1 MSGKVLL
8 QDLIVGVS
16 KRANISEQE
25 AESFVQTVFAIV
37 SDMLADEKII
47 KIRNLGTF
55 KLVEVDNRETK
66 DPATGAITRVK
77 GYKKLVFTPDNALK
91 DLINKP
97 FAQFE
102 TIVLN
107 DATDTADMEK
117 GTENAETDD
126 EYSQEEED
134 SVSMI
139 ADTGATEA
147 AELSENDNLDSTEVA
162 MTDEGHSENAPAD
175 SESESVPTKQDV
187 LDFSSEQAAVDTLEV
202 EHNSGKQQNNSESS
216 QDAEP
221 VNQQEESVSDMQN
234 RAIEGTSPIQYQHAD
249 YQKVNEQKVE
259 ELNVTTQTVEHQTIE
274 HQSIV
279 HHEPT
284 RNEAH
289 EKGLR
294 LTLSGIISL
303 FVFMLLMMTGSY
315 LLGYYQILCVRNHTV
330 KTTATETVVR
340 SGKEKLQTTPAK
352 TKVVT
357 AVQGKKDLQNEKQQ
371 VSSKEQQSVDSVKS
385 QIQKEDSMELLRK
398 KANSYPQV
406 ANGDYLIVGVK
417 GVHRLKSGEGLLRLA
432 RKNYGSQKFITY
444 IIKLNDFDNPDLI
457 PVGAEIKLPQLV
469 KK

>member
-1 MSGKVLL
+1 
-8 QDLIVGVS
+8 
-16 KRANISEQE
+16 
-25 AESFVQTVFAIV
+25 
-37 SDMLADEKII
+37 
-47 KIRNLGTF
+47 
-55 KLVEVDNRETK
+55 
-66 DPATGAITRVK
+66 
-77 GYKKLVFTPDNALK
+77 
-91 DLINKP
+91 
-97 FAQFE
+97 
-102 TIVLN
+102 
-107 DATDTADMEK
+107 MEK
-117 GTENAETDD
+117 GTEKCMKQTEMNILKRRKT
-126 EYSQEEED
+126 

-162 MTDEGHSENAPAD
+162 MTDEEHSENAPAD

-187 LDFSSEQAAVDTLEV
+187 LDSSSEQAAVDTLEV

-234 RAIEGTSPIQYQHAD
+234 RAIEETSPIQYQHAD

-294 LTLSGIISL
+294 LTLPGIISL

-330 KTTATETVVR
+330 KTTATETVFEV
-340 SGKEKLQTTPAK
+340 EKKNCRRL
-352 TKVVT
+352 
-357 AVQGKKDLQNEKQQ
+357 
-371 VSSKEQQSVDSVKS
+371 
-385 QIQKEDSMELLRK
+385 
-398 KANSYPQV
+398 
-406 ANGDYLIVGVK
+406 
-417 GVHRLKSGEGLLRLA
+417 RLK
-432 RKNYGSQKFITY
+432 QK
-444 IIKLNDFDNPDLI
+444 
-457 PVGAEIKLPQLV
+457 
-469 KK
+469 